1 MKKVIYQ
8 VIYHILKPLV
18 AILHRKAVSF
28 DEFSQIAKKL
38 FVEVAEKHLREAGE
52 RPTNSRI
59 SVSTGLTRRE
69 VAQLRQTSSESLLAS
84 TRINRGLRVING
96 WMTDAEFIAR
106 DGLPASLPVQGDKGS
121 FEALV
126 SRYSGDIP
134 YRAMLKELSL
144 AGVVVLDDAGDRVGL
159 LDNAYVPHQSDE
171 ERLVLMGQD
180 VSLLLQTIAYNHQ
193 HERGEAYYQR
203 KVSYDNLP
211 LEAVLVFRQ
220 MAREESHALLL
231 KFNQWLARHDRDSNP
246 DAKGQGCYRAGVGIY
261 YFEEPLPAQNQAEGP
276 EEKG

>member
-38 FVEVAEKHLREAGE
+38 FVAVAEKQLREAGE

-96 WMTDAEFIAR
+96 WMTDAEFSAEA
-106 DGLPASLPVQGDKGS
+106 GLPVQGDKGS

-126 SRYSGDIP
+126 NRYSGDIP
-134 YRAMLKELSL
+134 YRAMLKELCAS
-144 AGVVVLDDAGDRVGL
+144 GVVMLDDAGDRLSL
-159 LDNAYVPHQSDE
+159 LDNAYIPQQSDE

-180 VSLLLQTIAYNHQ
+180 VSLLLQTIDHNHQ

-203 KVSYDNLP
+203 KVSYDNLS

-231 KFNQWLARHDRDSNP
+231 KFNQWLAQHDRDSNP
-246 DAKGQGCYRAGVGIY
+246 DMQGKGKNRYRAGVGIY
-261 YFEEPLPAQNQAEGP
+261 YFEEPLPAQNKAEGP